1 MDFKKLVPWNWFNKE
16 RDDDRAPHSVPVRR
30 DRAMEPAALGAFGR
44 ILQLH
49 REVDR
54 LFDEVFRGFG
64 LGFPANY
71 SAGARL
77 AWAVA
82 LRPAVDIQETERQY
96 RISVELPGVEQKDVE
111 MNVADDV
118 LVIRGEKRQQQEH
131 AEGQV
136 HWGERSY
143 GTFQRSLNLPGDADQ
158 DSIKAT
164 FKGGVLTITI
174 DKQQAVPAARGR
186 SIPIT
191 S

>member
-16 RDDDRAPHSVPVRR
+16 RDDDRATHAVPVRR
-30 DRAMEPAALGAFGR
+30 DRVTEPATLGAFGP

-49 REVDR
+49 REIDR
-54 LFDEVFRGFG
+54 LFDEAFRGF
-64 LGFPANY
+64 GFPANY
-71 SAGARL
+71 PGGAQPP
-77 AWAVA
+77 WGVA
-82 LRPAVDIQETERQY
+82 LRPAVDIQESEREY
-96 RISVELPGVEQKDVE
+96 RISVELPGVDEKDLEVTL
-111 MNVADDV
+111 ADDV

-131 AEGQV
+131 ADGQL
-136 HWGERSY
+136 HWVERSY
-143 GTFQRSLNLPGDADQ
+143 GTFQRSLNLPGDANQ

-164 FKGGVLTITI
+164 FKGGVLTLTI